1 MTQNKIKN
9 LILIALIVILFFTLL
24 IRENQHAK
32 TLLDITEK
40 EVQKEESRLEVYRKF
55 TENYNE
61 LQEENIRLTTENLE
75 LKYGN
80 QIEWGRF
87 DITGYTQYDDGCD
100 GLTSIGLDLSKDW
113 TKYFNFVAVDPDIIP
128 YGSILIISFDND
140 FIIAL
145 AVDCGGKIKGN
156 KLDLYFDTLKEAF
169 SFGTKEDV
177 LVGVI
182 K

>member
-1 MTQNKIKN
+1 MNRYKN
-9 LILIALIVILFFTLL
+9 LIIIILISILILAIF
-24 IRENQHAK
+24 IRENQHSK
-32 TLLDITEK
+32 ILLAITEK
-40 EVQKEESRLEVYRKF
+40 EVKQEEARLETYRKF
-55 TENYNE
+55 TENYND
-61 LQEENIRLTTENLE
+61 LQKENLRLTTENLE

-87 DITGYTQYDDGCD
+87 TITGYTQYDDGCD
-100 GLTSIGLDLSKDW
+100 SLTSINLNLNNSW
-113 TKYFNFVAVDPDIIP
+113 TKYFNFVAVDPLVVP
-128 YGSILIISFDND
+128 YGSILIISLDDD

-145 AVDCGGKIKGN
+145 AVDCGVKIKGN

>member
-1 MTQNKIKN
+1 MNNKYKN
-9 LILIALIVILFFTLL
+9 LILIALIIILFFTLL
-24 IRENQHAK
+24 IRENQHTK
-32 TLLDITEK
+32 NLLAVTEK
-40 EVQKEESRLEVYRKF
+40 EVQREEVRLEVYRKF
-55 TENYNE
+55 TENYND
-61 LQEENIRLTTENLE
+61 LQKENLRLTTENLE

-87 DITGYTQYDDGCD
+87 TITGYTQYDDGCD
-100 GLTSIGLDLSKDW
+100 SLTSIGLDLNKDW
-113 TKYFNFVAVDPDIIP
+113 TKYFNFVAVDPEKIP
-128 YGSILIISFDND
+128 YGSVVIISIDND

-145 AVDCGGKIKGN
+145 ATDYGGKIKGN